1 MELNRL
7 NKKQLKDL
15 LHHLVEAEAIM
26 NIDGIQLNEMDA
38 ERDNALIHLNCM
50 KICVFNEIASR
61 KRKENQRQAQAKKR
75 IKAVLTA
82 CDSDL
87 TEFDADDIIYVTMDL
102 INGAESMGE
111 VEAIWDAEFGIEM
124 DDLNDL
130 MGWS

>member
-75 IKAVLTA
+75 IKAVLMA

-87 TEFDADDIIYVTMDL
+87 TEFDADDIIYATMDL
-102 INGAESMGE
+102 INGAESMDE

-130 MGWS
+130 MGW

>member
-50 KICVFNEIASR
+50 KICVFNEISIR
-61 KRKENQRQAQAKKR
+61 KRNRRRVRKTAHKEIVAILMQRDGDTESEAWDR
-75 IKAVLTA
+75 VHEVV
-82 CDSDL
+82 DL
-87 TEFDADDIIYVTMDL
+87 LKQCFDIDDAYDIIADNLGLEPDCLTIL
-102 INGAESMGE
+102 LS
-111 VEAIWDAEFGIEM
+111 
-124 DDLNDL
+124 
-130 MGWS
+130 